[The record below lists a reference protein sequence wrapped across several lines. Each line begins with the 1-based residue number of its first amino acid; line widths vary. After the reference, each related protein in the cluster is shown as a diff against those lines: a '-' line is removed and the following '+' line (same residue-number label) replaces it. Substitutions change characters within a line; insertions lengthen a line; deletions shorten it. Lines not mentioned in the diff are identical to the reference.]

1 MRRSFFS
8 SHDKEFAA
16 VHALERR
23 GWCRACSAAPSLRS
37 LRVPVEMVPMP
48 YRGKNWFHL
57 RIVPWAP
64 KWAVGLVKRMKGLKV
79 RRSDRAA
86 AFKEA
91 LELGGAGPL
100 AEAII
105 VAGKMMR

>member
-1 MRRSFFS
+1 MRSFFS
-8 SHDKEFAA
+8 AHDKEFANVNA
-16 VHALERR
+16 MERK

-37 LRVPVEMVPMP
+37 LGVRVEMVPTP

-57 RIVPWAP
+57 RTVPWAP
-64 KWAVGLVKRMKGLKV
+64 KWAVDLVKRMKGLKV

-91 LELGGAGPL
+91 VELGRAGPL

-105 VAGKMMR
+105 VAGKMME